1 MTILPPTTG
10 ATPEAFAPPPP
21 AVPAAPPRPAP
32 AAPSPA
38 PAAPSPA
45 PGEPRPAMEVGRDAA
60 ALQATLDRFLQDSR
74 TSLRFRVDAEADRV
88 IVTVVDADGQPILQV
103 PSETALRIARSLAAT
118 GRGLLDDEA

>member
-1 MTILPPTTG
+1 
-10 ATPEAFAPPPP
+10 
-21 AVPAAPPRPAP
+21 
-32 AAPSPA
+32 
-38 PAAPSPA
+38 
-45 PGEPRPAMEVGRDAA
+45 MEVGRDAA

-74 TSLRFRVDAEADRV
+74 TSLRFRVDAEADCV